1 MKKILF
7 VLICLCLLFVGC
19 AHTPIPTILL
29 TNKVTAVSNVNTL
42 HFSFIDARSEQ
53 FKTENYFM
61 LQSVFPIIRV
71 YTWGDPWFDVP
82 LIIAF
87 EKMFLK
93 RFTDNDRGYQTEIKL
108 TSFYFTYQPHEL
120 SAIPFINIFVIA
132 ADREY
137 HGVVKMEVAVLD
149 KNGKYIF
156 TKIYD
161 ADIKEMK
168 SGNKMIYEDGFDML
182 EKAFMKVTDDLE
194 TDLKRIRFD

>member
-1 MKKILF
+1 
-7 VLICLCLLFVGC
+7 LFVGC